1 MFWLYVEEKVEII
14 FRKASKI
21 RDYRLSQLTI
31 CDIKE
36 RRHAN

>member
-21 RDYRLSQLTI
+21 SEQKKHI
-31 CDIKE
+31 CQSSSPMLI
-36 RRHAN
+36 